1 MAILHSTSSPR
12 TTLWLC
18 QAEVFLPE
26 GGEGPVQAAQ
36 RGVEAFMARL
46 DGALGS
52 LVWCL
57 I

>member
-1 MAILHSTSSPR
+1 MAVLHSASSPR

-26 GGEGPVQAAQ
+26 GGEEPVQAAQ
-36 RGVEAFMARL
+36 RGVEVFMARL